1 MKNVVWGFLGRVLT
15 ILLVMAIIAI
25 AIWYFGV
32 KYPRVQNQI
41 EALEDLNVLLRTEH
55 LIRAG
60 WGPDRDTVAQREL
73 IEWRDSLETAA
84 E

>member
-1 MKNVVWGFLGRVLT
+1 MKNVAWEFLGRVLAT
-15 ILLVMAIIAI
+15 VLAMVFLFLAV
-25 AIWYFGV
+25 WYFGFER
-32 KYPRVQNQI
+32 PRVQNQI

-55 LIRAG
+55 LIRTG

-73 IEWRDSLETAA
+73 IEWRDSLKIAA